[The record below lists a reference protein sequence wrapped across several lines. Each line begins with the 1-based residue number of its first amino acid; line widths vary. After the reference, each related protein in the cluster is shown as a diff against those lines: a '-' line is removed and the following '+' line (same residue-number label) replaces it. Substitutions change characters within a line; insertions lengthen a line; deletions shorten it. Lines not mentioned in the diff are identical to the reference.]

1 MNGVVV
7 TVATLLLGV
16 SAVLALVRA
25 ERGPTML
32 DRTLALDVLTS
43 IVVGAVA
50 LHSAWTLRT
59 DTIPVLVALAMVGF
73 IGSVTIAR
81 FAAVEPPDEGRI
93 LTSEEV
99 AALEAQE
106 EALVEAQLELGTP
119 EDEEEDA

>member
-1 MNGVVV
+1 MNAVVV
-7 TVATLLLGV
+7 TIATALFGV

-50 LHSAWTLRT
+50 LHAAWTLRT
-59 DTIPVLVALAMVGF
+59 DTFPVLVALAMVGF

-81 FAAVEPPDEGRI
+81 FAAAEPPDEGRI
-93 LTSEEV
+93 LTAEEV

-106 EALVEAQLELGTP
+106 RALVEGREVA
-119 EDEEEDA
+119 EEEDS

>member
-1 MNGVVV
+1 MNAVVV
-7 TVATLLLGV
+7 TVATVLLGV
-16 SAVLALVRA
+16 SAALALIRA

-50 LHSAWTLRT
+50 LHAAWAMRT
-59 DTIPVLVALAMVGF
+59 DTVPVLVALAMVGF

-81 FAAVEPPDEGRI
+81 FAAVEPPGEGRI
-93 LTSEEV
+93 LTPEEV

-106 EALVEAQLELGTP
+106 QALIEAQLELGTP
-119 EDEEEDA
+119 EDEEESA